1 MTNVMNCVLLLKLKA
16 VLNIICLPVFGIT
29 RKYKKTERSENSMTY
44 LIVLLAYPI
53 PLLVLFWFLRR
64 QSKIV

>member
-29 RKYKKTERSENSMTY
+29 RKYKKQRG
-44 LIVLLAYPI
+44 V
-53 PLLVLFWFLRR
+53 
-64 QSKIV
+64 KIRWPTWSYY